1 MANVISADSDA
12 DKHYRHEGFSSTVID
27 SYSSPGTYPT
37 GISWDGINV
46 LDVDE
51 SAGMHYKHEGFSS
64 TITSSYYTSYGGAI
78 GIGWDGTN
86 VLGASETDDKHYKHS
101 GFSNTLTSSYTS
113 PGTYPWGIA
122 WDGTN
127 VISVDDDAIKHYKH
141 SGFSSTITDSY
152 TAPGEEPHPKGIGWD
167 GTNVISAGS
176 EIYKTHQHYKH
187 SGFSSTITDQYYS
200 PSTYP
205 TGIAWDTS
213 TGTGYNVAISISQVL
228 AFSPNEFQLN
238 TTYTTVPIVRKRLRY
253 IDTDLTDDDIEQ
265 YIIEAEGIIDA
276 IMTGTM
282 KDIFDASKHDTI
294 RAAAS
299 DLAALQ
305 CIAYDPSAYPT
316 IEAADMAADLLN
328 SSLESSLK
336 QIANPRN
343 VKYWRSL

>member
-1 MANVISADSDA
+1 MANVISADA
-12 DKHYRHEGFSSTVID
+12 EAHKHYRHI
-27 SYSSPGTYPT
+27 
-37 GISWDGINV
+37 
-46 LDVDE
+46 
-51 SAGMHYKHEGFSS
+51 GFSS
-64 TITSSYYTSYGGAI
+64 TIADSYDSPSTGPT
-78 GIGWDGTN
+78 GITWDGTN
-86 VLGASETDDKHYKHS
+86 VISASPDVWLHYKHS
-101 GFSNTLTSSYTS
+101 GFSATITDSYDS
-113 PGTYPWGIA
+113 PDLNPRGIT

-127 VISVDDDAIKHYKH
+127 VISADGGAAKHYKH
-141 SGFSSTITDSY
+141 SGFSSTITSSY
-152 TAPGEEPHPKGIGWD
+152 TSPSTYPDGITWDDTNVISADYDANKHYKHSGFSVTILSSYASPGIKPTGITWD
-167 GTNVISAGS
+167 GTNVLSADRDAL
-176 EIYKTHQHYKH
+176 KHYKH
-187 SGFSSTITDQYYS
+187 SGFSSTITSSYTS

-205 TGIAWDTS
+205 SGITWDDRYS
-213 TGTGYNVAISISQVL
+213 GAPSYDVALSLSQVL
-228 AFSPNEFQLN
+228 SFSPNEFQLG
-238 TTYTTVPIVRKRLRY
+238 TTYTTIPIVRKRLRY
-253 IDTDLTDDDIEQ
+253 IDTDLTDDDLEQ

-328 SSLESSLK
+328 SSLESSLT